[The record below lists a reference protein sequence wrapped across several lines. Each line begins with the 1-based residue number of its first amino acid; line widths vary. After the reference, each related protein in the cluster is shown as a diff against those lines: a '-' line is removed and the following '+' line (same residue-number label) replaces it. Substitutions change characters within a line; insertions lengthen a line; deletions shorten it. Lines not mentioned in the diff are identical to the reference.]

1 MGDQKA
7 LFRQESLER
16 LSSPERLDQ
25 LMKVVSPKDWLPLA
39 TLGSLVGIAFIWS
52 IVGRIPITASGQG
65 VLIYPRQVVAVQS
78 ASSGQIKE
86 LKVKTGDRVK
96 AEDVIATVELP
107 ETQKQLQQQKEK
119 LKELQEQNQGVNRL
133 QGERTK
139 LEFSTIEQQRQSIQE
154 RIRNTQALTPIL
166 QARITSSIKQQRLSI
181 LERIRNTTA
190 LTPTLRDRGREA
202 LKAEK
207 DALESQLATG
217 EKSRATL
224 QRRWDVREGLL
235 NRLATDENGKPL
247 LDKNGK
253 PIKGSV
259 ITEDIARQA
268 EQDYLSNEANI
279 ANLKARLRELDAR
292 QTEAEK
298 NFRDNLNSISELQ
311 AQLREL
317 DGRESEAEKN
327 YRDNLNSLSELK
339 AQLRDLDSKIPN
351 LKQQTLESLTSRE
364 NQIQEVKRTIAQ
376 LELQLKQNSEI
387 KSPYSGRVLEV
398 TATSGQILSPGFR
411 LGSIDAENQSRELVA
426 VTYFAVQDGK
436 KIEQRMKDLK
446 EKGKAV
452 EVQVTPT
459 TVKRERF
466 GGIKG
471 TVTSVSVFP
480 ITKEGAALSV
490 GNADLVESLVAKG
503 PQLEVVAKLK
513 PDTSTFSGYAWSS
526 SKGPPM
532 KMSSGTTTAVR
543 ATVEEVPPITFV
555 LPFLRSFFGLS

>member
-65 VLIYPRQVVAVQS
+65 VLIYPRQVIAVQS

-86 LKVKTGDRVK
+86 LKVKAGDRVK

-107 ETQKQLQQQKEK
+107 EIQKQLQQQKEK

-166 QARITSSIKQQRLSI
+166 QARITSSIQQQRLSV

-202 LKAEK
+202 LKAERE
-207 DALESQLATG
+207 ALESQLATG

-247 LDKNGK
+247 LDKDGN
-253 PIKGSV
+253 PIKGPV
-259 ITEDIARQA
+259 ITEDVSRQA
-268 EQDYLSNEANI
+268 EQEYLSNEANI
-279 ANLKARLRELDAR
+279 ANLKARLREQEAR

-364 NQIQEVKRTIAQ
+364 NQIQEVKRMIAQ

-411 LGSIDAENQSRELVA
+411 LGSIDAEKQSRELLA

-490 GNADLVESLVAKG
+490 GNADLVESMVAKG

-532 KMSSGTTTAVR
+532 KMSSGTTTTVR

>member
-166 QARITSSIKQQRLSI
+166 QARITSSIQQQRLSV

-207 DALESQLATG
+207 EALESQLKTA
-217 EKSRATL
+217 EKSRVTL

-247 LDKNGK
+247 LDKNGN
-253 PIKGSV
+253 PIKGPV
-259 ITEDIARQA
+259 ITEDVARQA
-268 EQDYLSNEANI
+268 EQEYLSNEANI
-279 ANLKARLRELDAR
+279 ANLKARLREQEAR

-327 YRDNLNSLSELK
+327 YRDNLNSLSELR

-364 NQIQEVKRTIAQ
+364 NQIQEVKRAIAQ

-532 KMSSGTTTAVR
+532 KMSSGTTTTVR

>member
-119 LKELQEQNQGVNRL
+119 LKELLEQNQGVNRL

-154 RIRNTQALTPIL
+154 RIRNTEALTPIL
-166 QARITSSIKQQRLSI
+166 QQRITSSIQQQRRSV
-181 LERIRNTTA
+181 LERITNTMA

-207 DALESQLATG
+207 DAIESQLATG
-217 EKSRATL
+217 EKSREAL
-224 QRRWDVREGLL
+224 NRRWEVRQELL
-235 NRLATDENGKPL
+235 NRLATDEKGNSL
-247 LDKNGK
+247 LDKNGN
-253 PIKGSV
+253 PIKAPV
-259 ITEDIARQA
+259 ITEDVVRQA
-268 EQDYLSNEANI
+268 EQEYLNNEANI

-490 GNADLVESLVAKG
+490 GNIELVESLVAKG

>member
-39 TLGSLVGIAFIWS
+39 TLGSLVGIAFVWS

-86 LKVKTGDRVK
+86 LNVRVGDKVKAGDI
-96 AEDVIATVELP
+96 IATVELA
-107 ETQKQLQQQKEK
+107 ETKKQLQQQKEK
-119 LKELQEQNQGVNRL
+119 LKELEQQNQGVNRL

-154 RIRNTQALTPIL
+154 RIRNTEALTPIL
-166 QARITSSIKQQRLSI
+166 QQRITSSIQQQRQSV
-181 LERIRNTTA
+181 LERIRNTMA

-224 QRRWDVREGLL
+224 KRRWEVRESLL

-247 LDKNGK
+247 LDRNGNT
-253 PIKGSV
+253 IKGPV
-259 ITEDIARQA
+259 ITEDVARQA
-268 EQDYLSNEANI
+268 EQEYLNNEANI

-298 NFRDNLNSISELQ
+298 NFRDNLNNISELQ

-327 YRDNLNSLSELK
+327 YRDNLNSLSELR

-351 LKQQTLESLTSRE
+351 LKQQTLESLTSRQ
-364 NQIQEVKRTIAQ
+364 NQIQEVKRAIAQ
-376 LELQLKQNSEI
+376 LELQLQQNSEI
-387 KSPYSGRVLEV
+387 RSPYSGRVLEV
-398 TATSGQILSPGFR
+398 TATSGQVLSPGFR
-411 LGSIDAENQSRELVA
+411 LGSINAEGPSQELVA
-426 VTYFAVQDGK
+426 VTFFAVQDGK
-436 KIEQRMKDLK
+436 KIEQKLKDLK
-446 EKGKAV
+446 AKGKAV

-471 TVTSVSVFP
+471 TVSHVSPFP
-480 ITKEGAALSV
+480 ITKEGAVLSV
-490 GNADLVESLVAKG
+490 GNAELVESVVAKG
-503 PQLEVVAKLK
+503 AQLEVEAKLK
-513 PDTSTFSGYAWSS
+513 PDSSTFSGYAWSS

-532 KMSSGTTTAVR
+532 KMSSGTTTTVR

>member
-1 MGDQKA
+1 MGEQKS

-39 TLGSLVGIAFIWS
+39 TLGSLVSIAFVWS
-52 IVGRIPITASGQG
+52 IVGRIPITVSGQG

-86 LKVKTGDRVK
+86 LRVKVGDRVN
-96 AEDVIATVELP
+96 AGDVIATVELL
-107 ETQKQLQQQKEK
+107 ETQKQLQQQNEK
-119 LKELQEQNQGVNRL
+119 LKELLEQNQGVSRL

-154 RIRNTQALTPIL
+154 RIRNTEALTPIL
-166 QARITSSIKQQRLSI
+166 LARITSSIKQQRRSV

-224 QRRWDVREGLL
+224 KRRWEVRQGLL
-235 NRLATDENGKPL
+235 
-247 LDKNGK
+247 
-253 PIKGSV
+253 KGGA
-259 ITEDIARQA
+259 ITEDVSRQA
-268 EQDYLSNEANI
+268 EQEYLSNEANI
-279 ANLKARLRELDAR
+279 ANLKARLRELDSK

-298 NFRDNLNSISELQ
+298 NFRENLNGISELQ

-327 YRDNLNSLSELK
+327 YRDNLNSLSELR
-339 AQLRDLDSKIPN
+339 AQMRDLDSKIPN
-351 LKQQTLESLTSRE
+351 LKQQALEASTSRQ

-398 TATSGQILSPGFR
+398 TANSGQILSPGFR

-426 VTYFAVQDGK
+426 VTFFPVHDGK
-436 KIEQRMKDLK
+436 KIEQRMKALK

-471 TVTSVSVFP
+471 TVTNVSPFP
-480 ITKEGAALSV
+480 ITKEGAALKM
-490 GNADLVESLVAKG
+490 GNAELVESLVSKE
-503 PQLEVVAKLK
+503 PQIEVEAKLK
-513 PDTSTFSGYAWSS
+513 PDSSTFSGYAWSS
-526 SKGPPM
+526 SKGPQM
-532 KMSSGTTTAVR
+532 KMSSGTTTTVR

>member
-1 MGDQKA
+1 MGEQKS

-39 TLGSLVGIAFIWS
+39 TLGSLVSIAFVWS
-52 IVGRIPITASGQG
+52 IVGRIPITVSGQG

-86 LKVKTGDRVK
+86 LRVKVGDRVN
-96 AEDVIATVELP
+96 AGDVIATVELL
-107 ETQKQLQQQKEK
+107 ETQKQLQQQNEK
-119 LKELQEQNQGVNRL
+119 LQELLEQNQGVSRL

-154 RIRNTQALTPIL
+154 RIRNTEALTPIL
-166 QARITSSIKQQRLSI
+166 LARITSSIKQQRRSV

-224 QRRWDVREGLL
+224 KRRWEVRQGLL
-235 NRLATDENGKPL
+235 
-247 LDKNGK
+247 
-253 PIKGSV
+253 KGGA
-259 ITEDIARQA
+259 ITEDVSRQA
-268 EQDYLSNEANI
+268 EQEYLSNEANI
-279 ANLKARLRELDAR
+279 ANLKARLRELDSK

-298 NFRDNLNSISELQ
+298 NFRENLNGISELQ

-327 YRDNLNSLSELK
+327 YRDNLNSLSELR
-339 AQLRDLDSKIPN
+339 AQMRDLDSKIPN
-351 LKQQTLESLTSRE
+351 LKQQALEASTSRQ

-398 TATSGQILSPGFR
+398 TANAGQIVNPGFR

-426 VTYFAVQDGK
+426 VTFFPVHDGK
-436 KIEQRMKDLK
+436 KIEQRMKALK

-459 TVKRERF
+459 IVKRERF

-471 TVTSVSVFP
+471 TVTNVSPFP
-480 ITKEGAALSV
+480 ITKEGAALKM
-490 GNADLVESLVAKG
+490 GNAELVESLVSKE
-503 PQLEVVAKLK
+503 PQIEVEAKLK
-513 PDTSTFSGYAWSS
+513 PDSSTFSGYAWSS
-526 SKGPPM
+526 SKGPQM
-532 KMSSGTTTAVR
+532 KMSSGTTTTVR

>member
-65 VLIYPRQVVAVQS
+65 VLIYPRQVIAVQS

-86 LKVKTGDRVK
+86 LKVKAGDRVK

-107 ETQKQLQQQKEK
+107 EIQKQLQQQKEK

-166 QARITSSIKQQRLSI
+166 QARITSSIQQQRLSV

-202 LKAEK
+202 LKAERE
-207 DALESQLATG
+207 ALESQLKTA
-217 EKSRATL
+217 EKSRVTL

-247 LDKNGK
+247 LDKNGN
-253 PIKGSV
+253 PIKGPV
-259 ITEDIARQA
+259 ITEDVARQA
-268 EQDYLSNEANI
+268 EQEYLSNEANI
-279 ANLKARLRELDAR
+279 ANLKARLREQEAR

-327 YRDNLNSLSELK
+327 YRDNLNSLSELR

-351 LKQQTLESLTSRE
+351 LKQQTLESLTSRQ
-364 NQIQEVKRTIAQ
+364 NQIQEVKRAIAQ

-490 GNADLVESLVAKG
+490 GNADLVESMVAKG

>member
-1 MGDQKA
+1 
-7 LFRQESLER
+7 LER

-39 TLGSLVGIAFIWS
+39 TLGSLVGIAFVWS

-65 VLIYPRQVVAVQS
+65 ILIYPRQVVAVQS

-86 LKVKTGDRVK
+86 LKVKVGDRVK
-96 AEDVIATVELP
+96 AEDVMATVELP
-107 ETQKQLQQQKEK
+107 ETKKQLQQQKEK

-139 LEFSTIEQQRQSIQE
+139 LEFSTIEQQRQSIRE
-154 RIRNTQALTPIL
+154 RIRNTEALTPIL
-166 QARITSSIKQQRLSI
+166 QQRITSSIKQQRQSV
-181 LERIRNTTA
+181 LERIKNTTA

-217 EKSRATL
+217 EKSRAAL
-224 QRRWDVREGLL
+224 KRRWDVRLGLL

-247 LDKNGK
+247 LDKNGN
-253 PIKGSV
+253 PIKGPV
-259 ITEDIARQA
+259 ITEDISRQA
-268 EQDYLSNEANI
+268 EQEYLNNEANI
-279 ANLKARLRELDAR
+279 ANLKARLRELDTR

-327 YRDNLNSLSELK
+327 YRDNLNSLSELR

-351 LKQQTLESLTSRE
+351 LKQQTLEASTSRE
-364 NQIQEVKRTIAQ
+364 NQIQEVRRAIAQ

-398 TATSGQILSPGFR
+398 TATNGQILSPGFR
-411 LGSIDAENQSRELVA
+411 LGFIEAEKQSGDLVA

-446 EKGKAV
+446 AKGKAV

-471 TVTSVSVFP
+471 TVINVSAFP
-480 ITKEGAALSV
+480 ITKEGAALRV
-490 GNADLVESLVAKG
+490 GNIELVESLVAKG
-503 PQLEVVAKLK
+503 AQLEVEANLK
-513 PDTSTFSGYAWSS
+513 RNTSTFSGYAWSS

-532 KMSSGTTTAVR
+532 KMSSGTTTTVR

-555 LPFLRSFFGLS
+555 LPFLRSLFGLS

>member
-166 QARITSSIKQQRLSI
+166 QARITSSIQQQRLSV

-207 DALESQLATG
+207 EALESQLKTA
-217 EKSRATL
+217 EKSRVTL

-247 LDKNGK
+247 LDKNGN
-253 PIKGSV
+253 PIKGPV
-259 ITEDIARQA
+259 ITEDVARQA
-268 EQDYLSNEANI
+268 EQEYLSNEANI
-279 ANLKARLRELDAR
+279 ANLKARLREQEAR

-327 YRDNLNSLSELK
+327 YRDNLNSLSELR

-364 NQIQEVKRTIAQ
+364 NQIQEVKRAIAQ

-411 LGSIDAENQSRELVA
+411 LGSIDAEKQSRELLA

-532 KMSSGTTTAVR
+532 KMSSGTTTTVR